1 MNKPTHKMIV
11 IDDDRDILDLVEAF
25 FRPRSFEVLSFENP
39 QDAVK
44 EITKHPDVD
53 VIVTDWSLPNMNG
66 LELTQKLKDAGVTAP
81 IILITARQSSELALQ
96 AVDAGAYDFILKPLH
111 FPQLWISIQRALR
124 WKSVSKENTT
134 FKQVLS
140 VQQGKLEGV
149 VSKSAQFRGVIELCK
164 RVASTPSTVL
174 ITGESGSGKE
184 VISKALHQFSNRRDK
199 PFVAINCSAIPE
211 NLLESEL
218 FGYAKGAFTGAS
230 DKRLGLFEEANEGTL
245 FLDEIGDLSLSLQ
258 AKLLRVLQDR
268 KIRRLG
274 ENQVRNIDV
283 RIVCATHVDL
293 KQAVKDKR
301 FREDLYFRLNVIP
314 IHIPPLRERREDLWP
329 LAEFFTARFCAL
341 NGVQNKTWNK
351 EALHYLHTYPW
362 PGNVRELEN
371 AVERAVALSM
381 GPEITEHDLM
391 VFDRNWAEAPKPA
404 ETSQVTSPMEASEM
418 SPVIPVIPQ
427 PVPSMPEPAVPAFGM
442 DVFFQESVCSL
453 EELTRKYIEF
463 ALKKNDG
470 AREATARALGIDR
483 KTLYRKLRQMQ
494 DETAAQASQSASL
507 ETNPAMVAPSHH

>member
-1 MNKPTHKMIV
+1 
-11 IDDDRDILDLVEAF
+11 
-25 FRPRSFEVLSFENP
+25 
-39 QDAVK
+39 
-44 EITKHPDVD
+44 
-53 VIVTDWSLPNMNG
+53 
-66 LELTQKLKDAGVTAP
+66 
-81 IILITARQSSELALQ
+81 LQ

-134 FKQVLS
+134 LKQVLS

-149 VSKSAQFRGVIELCK
+149 VSKSSQFRGVIELCK

-184 VISKALHQFSNRRDK
+184 VIAKALHQFSSRRDK

-218 FGYAKGAFTGAS
+218 FGYAKGAFTGAGE
-230 DKRLGLFEEANEGTL
+230 KRLGLFEEANEGTL
-245 FLDEIGDLSLSLQ
+245 FLDEIGDLSPSLQ
-258 AKLLRVLQDR
+258 AKLLRVLQER

-274 ENQVRNIDV
+274 ENQVRSIDV
-283 RIVCATHVDL
+283 RIVAATHVDL
-293 KQAVKDKR
+293 KQAVKEKR

-314 IHIPPLRERREDLWP
+314 IHIPPLRERKEDLWP

-341 NGVQNKTWNK
+341 NGVSSKAWSK
-351 EALHYLHTYPW
+351 EALQYLHNYSW

-381 GPEITEHDLM
+381 GPEIGEQDLM
-391 VFDRNWAEAPKPA
+391 VFERNWAEAAPVKA
-404 ETSQVTSPMEASEM
+404 ASDSSTTA
-418 SPVIPVIPQ
+418 SPV
-427 PVPSMPEPAVPAFGM
+427 EPAVIRPVVPASESSAMMSSPM
-442 DVFFQESVCSL
+442 DMFFQESVCSL
-453 EELTRKYIEF
+453 EELTRRYIEY

-494 DETAAQASQSASL
+494 
-507 ETNPAMVAPSHH
+507 ETNEGVIAQSRH

>member
-1 MNKPTHKMIV
+1 MIV

-25 FRPRSFEVLSFENP
+25 FRPRSFEVLTFENP
-39 QDAVK
+39 EAAFK
-44 EITKHPDVD
+44 EIPKHPDVD

-66 LELTQKLKDAGVTAP
+66 LELTQKLKETGVAAP

-124 WKSVSKENTT
+124 WKDVSKENTT
-134 FKQVLS
+134 LKQVLS

-149 VSKSAQFRGVIELCK
+149 VSKSASFRGVIELCK

-184 VISKALHQFSNRRDK
+184 VVAKALHQFSNRREK
-199 PFVAINCSAIPE
+199 SFVAINCSAIPE

-218 FGYAKGAFTGAS
+218 FGYAKGAFTGAT

-245 FLDEIGDLSLSLQ
+245 FLDEIGDLSPSLQ
-258 AKLLRVLQDR
+258 AKLLRVLQER

-274 ENQVRNIDV
+274 ENQTRNIDV
-283 RIVCATHVDL
+283 RIVAATHVDL
-293 KQAVKDKR
+293 KLAVKEKR

-314 IHIPPLRERREDLWP
+314 VHIPPLRERKEDLWP

-341 NGVQNKTWNK
+341 NSVAIKSWTKG
-351 EALHYLHTYPW
+351 ALQYLHSYTW

-371 AVERAVALSM
+371 AVERAVALSLT
-381 GPEITEHDLM
+381 PEITEQDLV
-391 VFDRNWAEAPKPA
+391 VFEKNWTDAIVKSDAASSAEAETAVTIPRPA
-404 ETSQVTSPMEASEM
+404 TILPVESASSIPMA
-418 SPVIPVIPQ
+418 
-427 PVPSMPEPAVPAFGM
+427 

-453 EELTRKYIEF
+453 EELTQRYIEY

-494 DETAAQASQSASL
+494 ET
-507 ETNPAMVAPSHH
+507 TDNVMVQGHH

>member
-44 EITKHPDVD
+44 EITQHPDVD

-134 FKQVLS
+134 LKQVLS

-149 VSKSAQFRGVIELCK
+149 VSKSSQFRGVIELCK

-184 VISKALHQFSNRRDK
+184 VIAKALHQFSNRRDK
-199 PFVAINCSAIPE
+199 AFVAINCSAIPE

-314 IHIPPLRERREDLWP
+314 IHIPPLRERKEDLWP

-341 NGVQNKTWNK
+341 NGVPNKSWSK
-351 EALHYLHTYPW
+351 EAIQYLHTYPW

-381 GPEITEHDLM
+381 GPEITEHDMM
-391 VFDRNWAEAPKPA
+391 VFERNWCEPAPKAVDASTGLSAMSDSA
-404 ETSQVTSPMEASEM
+404 EIVGAA
-418 SPVIPVIPQ
+418 PVIPA
-427 PVPSMPEPAVPAFGM
+427 PVATMPESPVAAFGS

-453 EELTRKYIEF
+453 EELTRRYIEF

-494 DETAAQASQSASL
+494 DETAAQTPPRD
-507 ETNPAMVAPSHH
+507 TNPALAVPSHH